1 MGQVVLVLVRPGA
14 ASILLRARLV
24 LIHDNILYNVCVF
37 DKKKCLCVWKYL
49 LTGRLHHLPT
59 VILMKQ
65 RPMKQQESSTTSMVN
80 LLHYVEKNIKI
91 WIKNI
96 SYYKAALLLR
106 MI

>member
-1 MGQVVLVLVRPGA
+1 MGQVVQVWVMPGV

-37 DKKKCLCVWKYL
+37 DKKKGLCVWKYL

-65 RPMKQQESSTTSMVN
+65 RPMKQQEFSTTSMVN
-80 LLHYVEKNIKI
+80 LLHHVEKNIKKTT
-91 WIKNI
+91 KNV
-96 SYYKAALLLR
+96 SSYKAAPLLR